1 MTTSG
6 STTTDPMSESANQT
20 PLSQHTVNVWDLPVR
35 LCHWAFAI
43 LIPAMWWTAENSEWA
58 WHKRLG
64 LLLLGLLVF
73 RIIWGFVGSRT
84 ARFASFVRGPAQIL
98 AHIRGQTTGGIGH
111 NPIGA
116 MSVIALLLAMLA
128 QVSLGLFAGDPF
140 DGATGPLNPLVGVL
154 TADMLTDWHE
164 TFFDVLVALIVLHLA
179 AIAYYAAVKRDNLV
193 GPMVSGRRT
202 VSGEIKGNAS
212 APWLSAALALAVA
225 AAFVAWIASG
235 APPLS

>member
-1 MTTSG
+1 
-6 STTTDPMSESANQT
+6 MSEPAKQA
-20 PLSQHTVNVWDLPVR
+20 PQLQHSVRVWDLPVR
-35 LCHWAFAI
+35 LCHWAFAL

-64 LLLLGLLVF
+64 LLLLGLLIF
-73 RIIWGFVGSRT
+73 RIIWGVVGSQT
-84 ARFASFVRGPAQIL
+84 ARFSSFVRGPARVL
-98 AHIRGQTTGGIGH
+98 TYLRGDRPPMIGH
-111 NPIGA
+111 SPLGA
-116 MSVIALLLAMLA
+116 LSVVALLLAMLL

-154 TADMLTDWHE
+154 TADMLTDLHE
-164 TFFDVLVALIVLHLA
+164 AFFDVLVALIGLHLA

-193 GPMVSGRRT
+193 GPMISGKRT
-202 VSGEIKGNAS
+202 VSGEVKGNVP
-212 APWLSAALALAVA
+212 APWLLTALVAAAV